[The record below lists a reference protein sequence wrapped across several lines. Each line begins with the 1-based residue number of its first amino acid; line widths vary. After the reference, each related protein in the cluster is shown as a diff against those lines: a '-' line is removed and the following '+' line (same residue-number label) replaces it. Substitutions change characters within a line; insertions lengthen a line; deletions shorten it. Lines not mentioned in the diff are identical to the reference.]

1 MTIKDIAR
9 LSGVAVSTVSRVINN
24 HPDVSPESRERVLQ
38 IIREYNF
45 VPNNSARDLVKTKSD
60 AVGLVVRGYQNTF
73 YTDIIHA
80 IESALDK
87 AGYTMV
93 MRQIGALDDE
103 IQCGAMMER
112 EKRLLG
118 IIFLG
123 GRSDYAPEEL
133 SLLTV
138 PYVFCTYT
146 NSYGTL
152 APRCY
157 SSVSVCDEDE
167 AFRAV
172 SELIDRGHRRIAALI
187 SAKDDHS
194 ISQLRYQG
202 YCRAL
207 NAHDIDFDDSLVIS
221 CGSFNI
227 GDSYRCVKAALD
239 SGCDF
244 SAIFAIADNM
254 AIGAMRALRESGR
267 RIPEDCS
274 IIAIDG
280 IEVSEYTEPMLST
293 LCQPMSEMGTRSA
306 ELVVGLIEG
315 TGTNSQILLPTV
327 LREGA
332 SILTLSRN

>member
-1 MTIKDIAR
+1 MTIKDIAK

-24 HPDVSPESRERVLQ
+24 HPDVSPESRERVLR
-38 IIREYNF
+38 IIQEYNF

-60 AVGLVVRGYQNTF
+60 AVGLIVRGLHNTF
-73 YTDIIHA
+73 YTDIIQA

-93 MRQIGALDDE
+93 MRQIGTSDDE

-133 SLLTV
+133 NLLTV

-152 APRCY
+152 KPSDY

-167 AFRAV
+167 AMRAV
-172 SELIDRGHRRIAALI
+172 NELINRGHKRIAALI

-194 ISQLRYQG
+194 ISQLRYRG
-202 YCRAL
+202 YVKAL
-207 NAHDIDFDDSLVIS
+207 ESHGISPDDSLVIS
-221 CGSFNI
+221 CSSFNI
-227 GDSYRCVKAALD
+227 GDAYRATKTAIDAGADFTAL
-239 SGCDF
+239 F
-244 SAIFAIADNM
+244 VIADNM

-267 RIPEDCS
+267 SIPGDCS
-274 IIAIDG
+274 IISIDG
-280 IEVSEYTEPMLST
+280 IEVSEYTEPMLSS
-293 LCQPMSEMGTRSA
+293 LCQPMAEMGTRSA
-306 ELVVGLIEG
+306 ELVIGLIEG
-315 TGTNSQILLPTV
+315 TGKNAQIILPTV
-327 LREGA
+327 LREGK
-332 SILTLSRN
+332 SMEELQ

>member
-9 LSGVAVSTVSRVINN
+9 LSGVAVSTVSRVLNN
-24 HPDVSPESRERVLQ
+24 HPDVSPESRERVLN
-38 IIREYNF
+38 IIREYNY
-45 VPNNSARDLVKTKSD
+45 VPNTSARDLVKTKSD
-60 AVGLVVRGYQNTF
+60 AVGLIVRGYQNTF

-93 MRQIGALDDE
+93 MRQIGTLDDE

-133 SLLTV
+133 NVLTV

-152 APRCY
+152 KPKCY
-157 SSVSVCDEDE
+157 SSVSVCDEEE
-167 AFRAV
+167 AVRAV
-172 SELIDRGHRRIAALI
+172 NELISRGHRRIAALI
-187 SAKDDHS
+187 SAMDDHS

-202 YCRAL
+202 YVKAL
-207 NAHDIDFDDSLVIS
+207 KAHGIDTDDSLIIS

-227 GDSYRCVKAALD
+227 GDAYRSTKLALED
-239 SGCDF
+239 GCDF
-244 SAIFAIADNM
+244 TAIFAIADNM
-254 AIGAMRALRESGR
+254 AIGAMRALREAGR
-267 RIPEDCS
+267 SIPDDCS
-274 IIAIDG
+274 IISIDG

-293 LCQPMSEMGTRSA
+293 LCQPITEMGTRSA
-306 ELVVGLIEG
+306 ELIVGLIEG

-332 SILTLSRN
+332 SMIQFK

>member
-1 MTIKDIAR
+1 MTIKDIAK

-24 HPDVSPESRERVLQ
+24 HPDVSPESRERVLR
-38 IIREYNF
+38 IIQEYNF

-60 AVGLVVRGYQNTF
+60 AVGLIVRGFQNTF

-80 IESALDK
+80 IESSLDK

-93 MRQIGALDDE
+93 MRQIGTLDDE

-123 GRSDYAPEEL
+123 GRSDYAPAEL
-133 SLLTV
+133 NVLTV
-138 PYVFCTYT
+138 PYVFCTYS

-152 APRCY
+152 KPDRY
-157 SSVSVCDEDE
+157 SSVAVCDEQE
-167 AFRAV
+167 AERAV
-172 SELIDRGHRRIAALI
+172 QELISRGHTKIAALI
-187 SAKDDHS
+187 SARDDHS

-202 YCRAL
+202 YAKAL
-207 NAHDIDFDDSLVIS
+207 KSGGIELDDSLVIS

-227 GDSYRCVKAALD
+227 GDAYRSTKQALEA
-239 SGCDF
+239 GCDF
-244 SAIFAIADNM
+244 TAIFAIADNM
-254 AIGAMRALRESGR
+254 AIGAMRALREAGR
-267 RIPEDCS
+267 SIPEDCS

-293 LCQPMSEMGTRSA
+293 LCQPMTEMGRRSA
-306 ELVVGLIEG
+306 ELIVGLIEG
-315 TGTNSQILLPTV
+315 SGSNSQILLPTV

-332 SILTLSRN
+332 SMRKLSD

>member
-24 HPDVSPESRERVLQ
+24 HPDVSPESRERVLK
-38 IIREYNF
+38 IISEYNY

-60 AVGLVVRGYQNTF
+60 AIGLIVRGLQNTF

-93 MRQIGALDDE
+93 MRQIGTQDDE

-133 SLLTV
+133 NVLTV

-152 APRCY
+152 RDSRY
-157 SSVSVCDEDE
+157 SSVSVCDEAE
-167 AFRAV
+167 ASRAV
-172 SELIDRGHRRIAALI
+172 NELISRGHKRIAALI
-187 SAKDDHS
+187 AAKDDHS

-202 YCRAL
+202 YCKAL
-207 NAHDIDFDDSLVIS
+207 KEHGIEPDDSLVIS

-227 GDSYRCVKAALD
+227 GDAYTSTKAFLD
-239 SGCDF
+239 AGRDF
-244 SAIFAIADNM
+244 TAIFAIADNM

-267 RIPEDCS
+267 SVPDDCS

-280 IEVSEYTEPMLST
+280 IEVSEYTAPMLST
-293 LCQPMSEMGTRSA
+293 LCQPMEEMGKRSA
-306 ELVVGLIEG
+306 ELIVGLIEE
-315 TGTNSQILLPTV
+315 TGTNSQIILPTV
-327 LREGA
+327 LRAGE
-332 SILTLSRN
+332 SVKTL